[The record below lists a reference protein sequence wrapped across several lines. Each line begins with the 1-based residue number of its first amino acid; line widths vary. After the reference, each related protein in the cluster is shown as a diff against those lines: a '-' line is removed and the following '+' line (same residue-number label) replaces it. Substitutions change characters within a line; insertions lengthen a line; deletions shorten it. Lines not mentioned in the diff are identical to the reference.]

1 METFFVIKTLFCYNQ
16 GVNLKERFN
25 QITSSLIPHVNIWE
39 NEILLQ
45 YPHSLSPFNEA
56 WLDFLEHADEELL
69 FSLEKKEFH
78 HLSLPSDL
86 KTHWQEMEDLT
97 RINEFNREIPTHPF
111 DAFAFL
117 KIKPKKEHEIKILTR
132 AVDGL
137 MKDYKL
143 EQVVDIGGGIGY
155 LAQSIA
161 NYYFYPVTSIDMDPV
176 LQNTGRL
183 RNLKNQRK
191 GSTLVNYLQEKLDL
205 GNEKLIPLFNN
216 KTISLGLHTCG
227 ELANTHLEM
236 AIKGQSG
243 ALINLGCCYYKLS
256 KNNTYN
262 ISQFAQTNQNLKLNM
277 YALTLA
283 TLAHKQMGHWD
294 FQFKNMV
301 KNYRYAFHMYLFHEK
316 GITDFLSV
324 GNSSQ
329 RYYEGDFASY
339 AKEQMKRLNIEHTD
353 SDESLNNFF
362 QDPTRTRL
370 IRRMIL
376 AGILR
381 GIYGRP
387 LELYLLIDRALYLEE
402 NGYTAKLVPYF
413 DEELSPRNIGIQA
426 IKN

>member
-1 METFFVIKTLFCYNQ
+1 
-16 GVNLKERFN
+16 VNLKERFN
-25 QITSSLIPHVNIWE
+25 QITSSLIPHVDIWE

-45 YPHSLSPFNEA
+45 YPHSLAPYRED
-56 WLDFLEHADEELL
+56 WLDFLDQADENLL
-69 FSLEKKEFH
+69 FSLEKKDFH
-78 HLSLPSDL
+78 HLDIPKDL
-86 KTHWQEMEDLT
+86 KKHWLEMEELT
-97 RINEFNREIPTHPF
+97 RLPEFNREITSHPF

-117 KIKPKKEHEIKILTR
+117 KIKPKKEHEIKILSK
-132 AVDGL
+132 AVDQL
-137 MKDYKL
+137 MRENQL

-161 NYYFYPVTSIDMDPV
+161 NYYFYPVTSIDMDPI
-176 LQNTGRL
+176 LQNTGRQ
-183 RNLKNQRK
+183 RNLKNQKK
-191 GSTLVNYLQEKLDL
+191 GSHLVNYLQEKLEL
-205 GNEKLIPLFNN
+205 GNEKLVPLFTP

-227 ELANTHLEM
+227 DLANTHLEI
-236 AIKGQSG
+236 AIKAESG

-262 ISQFAQTNQNLKLNM
+262 ISNFSKSNNNLRLNM

-301 KNYRYAFHMYLFHEK
+301 KNYRYAFHMYLYHEK
-316 GITDFLSV
+316 GITDFVSV

-339 AKEQMKRLNIEHTD
+339 AKEQMKRLDIENKQ
-353 SDESLNNFF
+353 SDESLNHFF
-362 QDPTRTRL
+362 QDPARTRL
-370 IRRMIL
+370 IRKMIL

-387 LELYLLIDRALYLEE
+387 LELYLLLDRALYLEE
-402 NGYTAKLVPYF
+402 NGYKTQLIPFF

-426 IKN
+426 IKI